1 MTLTKQDFKKE
12 FEKRLQERF
21 ALSIEDASN
30 QELYETLGRLVT
42 SHYSKNWKE
51 TWEKRY
57 DQKQKQMFW
66 IYAKE

>member
-51 TWEKRY
+51 TWEKR
-57 DQKQKQMFW
+57 
-66 IYAKE
+66 